1 YPSYTAFV
9 ERLKAESPADVLER
23 AGQFSHNRSIELVM
37 LSSFSLLD
45 DNGLAALRIAC
56 AVPPLPVPESLVR
69 AVAERDED
77 LAGKDVALGV
87 KALVSVS
94 LARRAEPGVVQMHS
108 LVNRA
113 GRHLDR
119 EGVEELRPLIARSL
133 FDDLEAVTLA
143 DVAGMR
149 HEVRLARESYGDPKT
164 LPDLWVHRTA
174 LRAEL
179 MTGAFHSSLP
189 GWQTQV
195 RAADAISGAAS
206 WEATIARC
214 GLSEVLREL
223 GQTEEALSV
232 GQEALY
238 CAQRNLR

>member
-1 YPSYTAFV
+1 RGV
-9 ERLKAESPADVLER
+9 GEWD
-23 AGQFSHNRSIELVM
+23 G
-37 LSSFSLLD
+37 
-45 DNGLAALRIAC
+45 G
-56 AVPPLPVPESLVR
+56 
-69 AVAERDED
+69 
-77 LAGKDVALGV
+77 LAGKEGGLGV

-174 LRAEL
+174 LRAQL
-179 MTGAFHSSLP
+179 MTRPFHSRLP
-189 GWQTQV
+189 ACPTHV
-195 RAADAISGAAS
+195 P
-206 WEATIARC
+206 
-214 GLSEVLREL
+214 
-223 GQTEEALSV
+223 
-232 GQEALY
+232 
-238 CAQRNLR
+238 